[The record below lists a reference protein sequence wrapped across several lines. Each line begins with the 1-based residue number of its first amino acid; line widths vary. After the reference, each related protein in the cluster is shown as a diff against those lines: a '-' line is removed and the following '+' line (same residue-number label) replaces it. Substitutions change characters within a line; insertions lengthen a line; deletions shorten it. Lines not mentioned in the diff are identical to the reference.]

1 MKRLFLF
8 LFVVLL
14 TACGGNQQPND
25 GSNGTQKTGTF
36 NLTLPKTGE
45 FRVDRGTTQ
54 PFTVSVD
61 ITQPDAV
68 EEVKITLSPGP
79 GVNITPS
86 SEARIKD
93 NASYTFEVKVLEDT
107 TQLEPYFNFIAE
119 GVGESNNQELVQS
132 TFRWSIQ

>member
-1 MKRLFLF
+1 MKRLSLF

-25 GSNGTQKTGTF
+25 GSNGTQKTRTF
-36 NLTLPKTGE
+36 KLTHPETGK
-45 FRVDRGTTQ
+45 FKVDRGATQ
-54 PFTVSVD
+54 PFTVRVD

-79 GVNITPS
+79 GVEITPR

-93 NASYTFEVKVLEDT
+93 NTSYTFEVKVLENT
-107 TQLEPYFNFIAE
+107 TQLEPYINFVAE
-119 GVGESNNQELVQS
+119 GVGESNNQDSVQE
-132 TFRWSIQ
+132 TFRWPIQ